1 MVASAKSL
9 MCRVRAM
16 TDSDSHQTI
25 PSAAGSSLVRVRCR
39 PILAF
44 EEPVEHL
51 KAKSPS
57 SSAPIWMPSS
67 ALIRRNDVCI
77 CLKSQ
82 APLKTGRG

>member
-1 MVASAKSL
+1 MVDAAVPL
-9 MCRVRAM
+9 MCRVGTM

-25 PSAAGSSLVRVRCR
+25 PSAAGSNLVRARCK
-39 PILAF
+39 PILAS
-44 EEPVEHL
+44 EQPVEHL

-57 SSAPIWMPSS
+57 SSAPIWMTSS
-67 ALIRRNDVCI
+67 VLIRRNDACI